1 MPNLYN
7 KFFKYGELK
16 MLETIDIRAL
26 ANPITDEQ
34 FEQLCAQNR
43 DTKFEMT
50 RRGELIVM
58 SPTGSE
64 SGRRNGDLFGQIWY
78 WNRQTKKGVVFD
90 SSTGFTLP
98 NSAKR
103 SPDVSWIEISRW
115 HSLTQEQRRG
125 LAPIA
130 PDFVIELM
138 SPNDNLKMIQEKMQE
153 YLECGV
159 KLGWLIHPDERR
171 VELYRQGKDIE
182 VLNSPQ
188 SLSGEE
194 LMPGL
199 VVELEEIFKN

>member
-1 MPNLYN
+1 MI
-7 KFFKYGELK
+7 
-16 MLETIDIRAL
+16 ETIDVTAL

-34 FEQLCAQNR
+34 FEQLCAQNQ

-50 RRGELIVM
+50 SQGELIVM

-64 SGRRNGDLFGQIWY
+64 SGRQNADLLTQISI
-78 WNRQTKKGVVFD
+78 WNRQTKLGVVFD

-115 HSLTQEQRRG
+115 NELTQKQKRG
-125 LAPIA
+125 FAPIA
-130 PDFVIELM
+130 PDFALELM
-138 SPNDNLKMIQEKMQE
+138 SPNDRLQDTQSKMKE

-159 KLGWLIHPDERR
+159 KLGWLIHPDETR
-171 VELYRQGKDIE
+171 VEIYRLGKDIE
-182 VLNSPQ
+182 IINSPLN
-188 SLSGEE
+188 LSGED

-199 VVELEEIFKN
+199 VVELDEIFNS